1 MKCKRNETVVD
12 GSFFGRVV
20 PRGPIFAFRRFLSQ
34 SLVRLKTDI
43 SRHARCFESRF
54 GIFIPTNLRSALA
67 DLVKRPAD
75 PAEATLQNVRHKYN
89 TGRLSESNA
98 QKSSN
103 CCRIRLARIS
113 KRVVTD
119 CHCSESASEGFATDR
134 TGLLRGA
141 FLEEGLNQ

>member
-1 MKCKRNETVVD
+1 MVVD
-12 GSFFGRVV
+12 GSFFGMVVLRV
-20 PRGPIFAFRRFLSQ
+20 PIFAFRRFLSQ

-89 TGRLSESNA
+89 TRRFSETNA
-98 QKSSN
+98 KKSSN
-103 CCRIRLARIS
+103 CRRIWLARIS

-119 CHCSESASEGFATDR
+119 CHCSESCERGVRNGPDGGSCGGPF
-134 TGLLRGA
+134 GRGA
-141 FLEEGLNQ
+141 NQ